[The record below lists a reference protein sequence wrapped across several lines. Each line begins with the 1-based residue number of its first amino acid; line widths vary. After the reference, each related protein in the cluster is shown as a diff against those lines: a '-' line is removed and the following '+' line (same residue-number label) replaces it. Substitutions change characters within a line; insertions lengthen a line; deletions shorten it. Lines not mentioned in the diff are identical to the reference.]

1 MRFFT
6 RERNAGILLFTLRA
20 ATTTCMEDDIRKL
33 QETVMHQQEEISRL
47 SDELYLQQKL
57 LGDLR
62 LLLRSLQSRVEELG
76 DTSAGKEPPP
86 PHY

>member
-1 MRFFT
+1 
-6 RERNAGILLFTLRA
+6 
-20 ATTTCMEDDIRKL
+20 MEDAIMKL

-57 LGDLR
+57 IGELR
-62 LLLRSLQSRVEELG
+62 LLLKSLQSRMEEMG
-76 DTSAGKEPPP
+76 EGQAAGKEPPP